1 MRIGLLLGTFN
12 PVHLSHLLVAERLQ
26 KHARLD
32 EVWLVLTPRNPFK
45 QGETLASD
53 AHRFAMLQLAVAGR
67 AGLAASDVEL
77 GMPQPN
83 FTVDTLEL
91 LAARHPEHLFALLMG
106 EDNLAGF
113 DRWRHPERILELAE
127 LVVYPRPDSG
137 LDPKSSWLRHPR
149 VRRVDDALMARSS
162 TSVRRS
168 VAEGSEA
175 LDDLPAAVAAYIR
188 DHDLYR

>member
-53 AHRFAMLQLAVAGR
+53 THRFAMLQLAVAGR
-67 AGLAASDVEL
+67 SGLAASDVEL

-83 FTVDTLEL
+83 YTVDTLEL
-91 LAARHPEHLFALLMG
+91 LATRHPEHQFALLMG

-113 DRWRHPERILELAE
+113 SRWRSPERILELAE

-137 LDPKSSWLRHPR
+137 LDPESSWLQHPR
-149 VRRVDDALMARSS
+149 VRQVDDALMARSS
-162 TSVRRS
+162 TSVRQS
-168 VAEGSEA
+168 VAEGSET

>member
-67 AGLAASDVEL
+67 SGLAASNVEL

-83 FTVDTLEL
+83 YTVDTLEL
-91 LAARHPEHLFALLMG
+91 LATRHPEHQFALLMG

-113 DRWRHPERILELAE
+113 DRWRNPERILELAE

-137 LDPKSSWLRHPR
+137 LDPVSSWLQHPR

-162 TSVRRS
+162 TSVRQS

>member
-12 PVHLSHLLVAERLQ
+12 PVHLSHVLVAERLQ
-26 KHARLD
+26 KHAHLD

-67 AGLAASDVEL
+67 SGLAASDVEL

-83 FTVDTLEL
+83 YTVDTLEL
-91 LAARHPEHLFALLMG
+91 LAARHPEHQFALLMG

-113 DRWRHPERILELAE
+113 ERWRHPERILELAE

-137 LDPKSSWLRHPR
+137 LDPESSWLQNPR

-162 TSVRRS
+162 TAVRRS
-168 VAEGSEA
+168 VAEGSEG

>member
-1 MRIGLLLGTFN
+1 VRIGLLLGTFN

-67 AGLAASDVEL
+67 SGLAASDVEL

-83 FTVDTLEL
+83 YTVDTLEL
-91 LAARHPEHLFALLMG
+91 LATRHPEHQFALLMG

-113 DRWRHPERILELAE
+113 SRWRNPERILELAE
-127 LVVYPRPDSG
+127 LVVYPRPDGS
-137 LDPKSSWLRHPR
+137 R
-149 VRRVDDALMARSS
+149 VELAAASARSP
-162 TSVRRS
+162 
-168 VAEGSEA
+168 G
-175 LDDLPAAVAAYIR
+175 
-188 DHDLYR
+188 

>member
-45 QGETLASD
+45 QGEALASD
-53 AHRFAMLQLAVAGR
+53 AHRYAMLQLAVAGR
-67 AGLAASDVEL
+67 SGLAASDVEL
-77 GMPQPN
+77 GLPQPN
-83 FTVDTLEL
+83 YTVDTLEL
-91 LAARHPEHLFALLMG
+91 LTARHPEHQFALLMG

-113 DRWRHPERILELAE
+113 DRWRNPERILELAE

-137 LDPKSSWLRHPR
+137 LDPGSSWLQHPR

>member
-45 QGETLASD
+45 QGEALASD
-53 AHRFAMLQLAVAGR
+53 AHRYAMLQLAVAGR
-67 AGLAASDVEL
+67 SGLAASDVEL
-77 GMPQPN
+77 GLPQPN
-83 FTVDTLEL
+83 YTVDTLEL
-91 LAARHPEHLFALLMG
+91 LAARHPEHQFALLMG

-113 DRWRHPERILELAE
+113 DRWRNPERILELAE

-137 LDPKSSWLRHPR
+137 LDPGSSWLQHPR

-168 VAEGSEA
+168 VAKGSEA

>member
-67 AGLAASDVEL
+67 SGLAASDVEL
-77 GMPQPN
+77 GLPQPN
-83 FTVDTLEL
+83 YTVDTLEL
-91 LAARHPEHLFALLMG
+91 LATRHPEHQFALLMG

-113 DRWRHPERILELAE
+113 DRWRNPERILELAE

-137 LDPKSSWLRHPR
+137 LDPVSSWLQHPR

-162 TSVRRS
+162 TSVRQS

>member
-45 QGETLASD
+45 QGEALASD
-53 AHRFAMLQLAVAGR
+53 AHRYAMLQLAVAGR
-67 AGLAASDVEL
+67 SGLAASDVEL

-83 FTVDTLEL
+83 YTVDTLEL
-91 LAARHPEHLFALLMG
+91 LAARHPEHQFALLMG

-113 DRWRHPERILELAE
+113 DRWRNPERILELAE

-137 LDPKSSWLRHPR
+137 LDPGSSWLQHPR

-162 TSVRRS
+162 TGVRRS

>member
-26 KHARLD
+26 KHAHLD

-45 QGETLASD
+45 QGEALASD
-53 AHRFAMLQLAVAGR
+53 AHRFAMLQLAIVGR
-67 AGLAASDVEL
+67 SGLAASDVEL
-77 GMPQPN
+77 GLPQPN
-83 FTVDTLEL
+83 YTVDTLEL
-91 LAARHPEHLFALLMG
+91 LAARHPEHQFALLMG

-113 DRWRHPERILELAE
+113 DRWRNPERILELAE

-137 LDPKSSWLRHPR
+137 LDPDSSLLQHPR

>member
-12 PVHLSHLLVAERLQ
+12 PVHLSHVLVAERLQ
-26 KHARLD
+26 KHAHLD

-67 AGLAASDVEL
+67 SGLAASDVEL

-83 FTVDTLEL
+83 YTVDTLEL
-91 LAARHPEHLFALLMG
+91 LAARHPEYQFALLMG

-113 DRWRHPERILELAE
+113 ERWRHPERILELAE

-137 LDPKSSWLRHPR
+137 LDPESSWLQNPR

-162 TSVRRS
+162 TAVRRS
-168 VAEGSEA
+168 VAEGSEG

>member
-67 AGLAASDVEL
+67 SGLAASDVEL

-83 FTVDTLEL
+83 YTVDTLEL
-91 LAARHPEHLFALLMG
+91 LATRHPEHQFALLMG

-113 DRWRHPERILELAE
+113 DRWRNPERILELAE

-137 LDPKSSWLRHPR
+137 LDPVSSWLQHPR

-162 TSVRRS
+162 TSVRQS